1 MACRL
6 SAAIASSR
14 YWTRMRRTT
23 LCRYTTNPK
32 TVARVSASR
41 VVTDTTGA
49 NCFAVATEARL
60 FTRMIRE
67 KTKVAR
73 NKPSVTRVTRERM
86 KTRTVL
92 GEYWLAASWMATS
105 VVANTTATN
114 ARVAA
119 AMAPAKVA
127 ALPGSLTRSGRMP
140 IGASTWASSQ
150 IVRLAATI
158 AATAKMV
165 GRNHS
170 DTAIRCRKSVRHSG
184 SGRTGSAL
192 MIRESVSPALDQ
204 EICDASRIGP

>member
-1 MACRL
+1 MARLL

-14 YWTRMRRTT
+14 YWTRIRRTT

-32 TVARVSASR
+32 TVARVSASK

-67 KTKVAR
+67 NTKVAR
-73 NKPSVTRVTRERM
+73 NKPRVTRVTRERM

-105 VVANTTATN
+105 VVANTTATK

-119 AMAPAKVA
+119 AMAAAKLEA
-127 ALPGSLTRSGRMP
+127 APWSGTRSGRKAT
-140 IGASTWASSQ
+140 GAATTESSQ
-150 IVRLAATI
+150 I
-158 AATAKMV
+158 
-165 GRNHS
+165 
-170 DTAIRCRKSVRHSG
+170 
-184 SGRTGSAL
+184 
-192 MIRESVSPALDQ
+192 
-204 EICDASRIGP
+204 